1 MLPWSQKTF
10 IKTKIIMQKNPAP
23 ALVLWIISA
32 QIFMGIVAYE
42 WLPASYRGSWV
53 FLLILL
59 ISGAFL
65 NVGMA
70 LVLGLIT
77 FVGVAVYFFLD
88 LANQT
93 YVERQLLLL
102 FVLPITPIFLS
113 AIRHNIQ
120 NALKSFRAIQSY
132 DRNYQ
137 HDILPLTALKHF
149 QGELKKLLQLT
160 HKDHYKIISTHI
172 NNTVLIREMLGEDIW
187 KETQNKIMA
196 ILSNERESV
205 IYHFINEELSEIKS
219 IVIHEPS
226 VDEHQTYPHFVQ
238 DLQELTVLKLHIEQH
253 TEYLTPSSREVR

>member
-1 MLPWSQKTF
+1 MATSKL
-10 IKTKIIMQKNPAP
+10 
-23 ALVLWIISA
+23 
-32 QIFMGIVAYE
+32 
-42 WLPASYRGSWV
+42 SWK
-53 FLLILL
+53 

-70 LVLGLIT
+70 IIVGLLT
-77 FVGVAVYFFLD
+77 FIGVAVYFFLD

-160 HKDHYKIISTHI
+160 QKDHYKIITTRIS
-172 NNTVLIREMLGEDIW
+172 NTVLIREMLGEDIW
-187 KETQNKIMA
+187 KDTQNKIME
-196 ILSNERESV
+196 ILSTERDSV
-205 IYHFINEELSEIKS
+205 IYHFINEELSEIQS
-219 IVIHEPS
+219 IVIHETTS
-226 VDEHQTYPHFVQ
+226 DETQGFPQFIQ
-238 DLQELTVLKLHIEQH
+238 DLQELTVLKLQIEQH
-253 TEYLTPSSREVR
+253 TEYLAPPSSEVS